1 MTSLSDVFSCLHNK
15 LLQISYDVGLLS
27 GQPKPVK
34 ASWKYSTKGIF
45 NAEAFEN
52 LNIDETQAEMLA
64 SLANLGLA
72 ESTHKVYQTVINHI
86 KRCAIE
92 KNVNLDLPFD
102 TQKTLTFVSYLL
114 FDRKVK
120 AKTCDKYLSGVRM
133 YHLSKGHNVPVLRP
147 AIISL
152 ILRGKEHWEDIKDK
166 MSAKKQR
173 IPVTITVMKLL
184 KRRIRKINWTKSKKL
199 LVWAVC
205 CLAWN
210 GSFRI
215 HEILSKSK
223 HEYDPL
229 VTLLDKDVRQNSYDI
244 KGQFKCRPL
253 LINLN
258 DHL

>member
-1 MTSLSDVFSCLHNK
+1 M
-15 LLQISYDVGLLS
+15 
-27 GQPKPVK
+27 

-45 NAEAFEN
+45 SADAFGN
-52 LNIDETQAEMLA
+52 FNIEQCQAEMLA

-86 KRCAIE
+86 NRCKVE

-133 YHLSKGHNVPVLRP
+133 YHLSKGHDVPVLRP

-152 ILRGKEHWEDIKDK
+152 ILRGKEHWDDIENK
-166 MSAKKQR
+166 MSNKKQR
-173 IPVTITVMKLL
+173 IPVTISVMKLL
-184 KRRIRKINWTKSKKL
+184 KRRLRKIDWTNSKKM

-223 HEYDPL
+223 LEYDPL
-229 VTLLDKDVRQNSYDI
+229 CTLLNKDVKQKSYDI

-253 LINLN
+253 SLN
-258 DHL
+258 

>member
-120 AKTCDKYLSGVRM
+120 AKTCDKYLTDSSN
-133 YHLSKGHNVPVLRP
+133 YYCHE
-147 AIISL
+147 A
-152 ILRGKEHWEDIKDK
+152 
-166 MSAKKQR
+166 
-173 IPVTITVMKLL
+173 
-184 KRRIRKINWTKSKKL
+184 SKKTHKE
-199 LVWAVC
+199 
-205 CLAWN
+205 N
-210 GSFRI
+210 
-215 HEILSKSK
+215 
-223 HEYDPL
+223 
-229 VTLLDKDVRQNSYDI
+229 
-244 KGQFKCRPL
+244 
-253 LINLN
+253 
-258 DHL
+258 